1 MNHHCFIFFLFLSIS
16 TSSCSTNTTCDLHNY
31 RLGSHHQCH
40 SEIACWTCVE
50 LLSQHYNCA
59 ERNNITIYNVSRH
72 LGTKNIGDYVSWQA
86 PQKDNLP
93 TSGWW
98 NNCRT
103 SPTLYNT
110 GLTFH
115 DNGKLE
121 GFIAPS
127 VTKAVWFTAY
137 NTNNNV
143 LTQLNLH
150 LYVNTHTSPTVHSF
164 ETVHPIVS
172 KAADQAVA
180 SYKSWENRQ
189 TSHTD
194 VIAAMNRQFQQ
205 MKTVLDQHPNDGFG
219 WGILGALHMNTHKLL
234 ENVLIDAE
242 HYLGYA
248 LSFRDS
254 KLTDFVETNLEGCYA
269 KRLLEAAKFIW
280 ITGMQETLKGIDA
293 VLQEREVMGKVNNG
307 GTSATI
313 FMKAEELFVR
323 AVSKKKGWGWGV
335 NNGEIFLC
343 QATVKL
349 FLSRDKKEA
358 CQLVELA
365 ADRNARLPWTIFLQ
379 QFCKKSVEKNN
390 LVEEDEKVDEK
401 EKEMRRLIT
410 YTKQVMENTLLMV
423 QPKTRSR
430 TDL

>member
-1 MNHHCFIFFLFLSIS
+1 
-16 TSSCSTNTTCDLHNY
+16 
-31 RLGSHHQCH
+31 
-40 SEIACWTCVE
+40 
-50 LLSQHYNCA
+50 
-59 ERNNITIYNVSRH
+59 
-72 LGTKNIGDYVSWQA
+72 
-86 PQKDNLP
+86 
-93 TSGWW
+93 
-98 NNCRT
+98 
-103 SPTLYNT
+103 
-110 GLTFH
+110 
-115 DNGKLE
+115 
-121 GFIAPS
+121 
-127 VTKAVWFTAY
+127 
-137 NTNNNV
+137 
-143 LTQLNLH
+143 
-150 LYVNTHTSPTVHSF
+150 
-164 ETVHPIVS
+164 
-172 KAADQAVA
+172 
-180 SYKSWENRQ
+180 
-189 TSHTD
+189 
-194 VIAAMNRQFQQ
+194 
-205 MKTVLDQHPNDGFG
+205 
-219 WGILGALHMNTHKLL
+219 
-234 ENVLIDAE
+234 
-242 HYLGYA
+242 
-248 LSFRDS
+248 
-254 KLTDFVETNLEGCYA
+254 NLEGCYA

-293 VLQEREVMGKVNNG
+293 VLQEKEVMGKVSND

-313 FMKAEELFVR
+313 FMKAEQLFVR

-379 QFCKKSVEKNN
+379 EYCKKIVEKNN